1 MATTTSIL
9 TVLDG
14 LPTFAGNPRE
24 SDVPFKPEID
34 AKTFIESLENYF
46 IQNNIH
52 EDDKKITIL
61 FAMVDKIKGDAI
73 QLITCLAESRHVIS
87 SSQVNCNESGHLRRD
102 CQTCGYCRKYGHTAK
117 RCEDRI
123 KNSKGKYC
131 HECKLEDSH
140 ITNECY
146 KSSRRPQPKSR
157 NKNIRMIVEEGEDT
171 ENSHEG
177 TWSSNVYESSDDDTD
192 GRDPNNL

>member
-61 FAMVDKIKGDAI
+61 FGMVDKTKGDAV
-73 QLITCLAESRHVIS
+73 QLITCLAEEQLGKFKDVKEQILEMYPTSMHAEFR
-87 SSQVNCNESGHLRRD
+87 
-102 CQTCGYCRKYGHTAK
+102 YAAK
-117 RCEDRI
+117 AL
-123 KNSKGKYC
+123 
-131 HECKLEDSH
+131 LE
-140 ITNECY
+140 
-146 KSSRRPQPKSR
+146 
-157 NKNIRMIVEEGEDT
+157 
-171 ENSHEG
+171 
-177 TWSSNVYESSDDDTD
+177 TD
-192 GRDPNNL
+192 LTVGRLFV